1 MLPEN
6 ERICN
11 YCNHNAI
18 ENEMH
23 FVMCCPLYDQKRTK
37 MLKSLNLNNIPK
49 NEAFCILMAAK
60 TLKVASVFSKYV
72 SECLEMRK
80 SL

>member
-6 ERICN
+6 ERICL
-11 YCNHNAI
+11 YCNQKAI

-23 FVMCCPLYDQKRTK
+23 FVMSCPLYVKKRTK
-37 MLKSLNLNNIPK
+37 MLKRLNLNNIPK
-49 NEAFCILMAAK
+49 DEAFRILMTAK
-60 TLKVASVFSKYV
+60 TLKVASVFSKYI

-80 SL
+80 MY